1 MFRIMDPR
9 RDHSR
14 LKVNLNRRRMSTV
27 SSYRTLAG
35 VISFEP
41 SLFSFCSRYSIA
53 AIVHPCRRLPNE
65 FATRRVSSQGHRPDL
80 NNPFLRALS
89 VFQD

>member
-1 MFRIMDPR
+1 MFRIENPR

-14 LKVNLNRRRMSTV
+14 LKVNLNWRRMSTV

-41 SLFSFCSRYSIA
+41 LSFPSVRVTPSPPSSTRTDVSRMSLPS
-53 AIVHPCRRLPNE
+53 
-65 FATRRVSSQGHRPDL
+65 G
-80 NNPFLRALS
+80 
-89 VFQD
+89 VFPARGIDRI